1 MDAPFN
7 HMIPGGHDC
16 SSALSEIVTP
26 IAILGLSP
34 AAPHWV
40 IITPYRQFDPVV
52 IMARPRKSAGSTNPR
67 AQPANS
73 SDRLSPVTENYLLSL
88 YKMWE
93 GSESPTLTQLTE
105 ALRELPPTEG
115 LGTSVPSVAGMLRR
129 MEKQGLVDIGGDKRI
144 RMTDRGT
151 REGESIARR
160 HRLAE
165 LMVVRL
171 LGMELHEAHIEAH
184 QLEHGMSDALV
195 ATLVERLDHPTHS
208 PFGWPIPGSGA
219 SGQTPGAVAL
229 DSAAIGTEYVVDRVP
244 EENTDLLRFLD
255 GARLVPGRRATLL
268 EAMPYLG
275 VMQVETEVDRVSIG
289 YDVARQI
296 VVRPTETE

>member
-1 MDAPFN
+1 MP
-7 HMIPGGHDC
+7 
-16 SSALSEIVTP
+16 
-26 IAILGLSP
+26 
-34 AAPHWV
+34 
-40 IITPYRQFDPVV
+40 
-52 IMARPRKSAGSTNPR
+52 RPRKSTTASTTRNR
-67 AQPANS
+67 RTIV

-105 ALRELPPTEG
+105 ALRQLPPTEG

-129 MEKQGLVDIGGDKRI
+129 MQQQGLVDVGGDKRI
-144 RMTDRGT
+144 RLTDRG
-151 REGESIARR
+151 RMEGENIAQR

-165 LMVVRL
+165 WMVVRL

-184 QLEHGMSDALV
+184 QLEHGMSEALV
-195 ATLVERLDHPTHS
+195 SKLKERLGNPSHS

-219 SGQTPGAVAL
+219 TGSTPGAVAL
-229 DSAAIGTEYVVDRVP
+229 DSTVAGTEYVVDRVP
-244 EENTDLLRFLD
+244 EENTELLKFLD
-255 GARLVPGRRATLL
+255 GARLVPGRRMTLL
-268 EAMPYLG
+268 EGMPYLG

-296 VVRPTETE
+296 VVRPAEPE